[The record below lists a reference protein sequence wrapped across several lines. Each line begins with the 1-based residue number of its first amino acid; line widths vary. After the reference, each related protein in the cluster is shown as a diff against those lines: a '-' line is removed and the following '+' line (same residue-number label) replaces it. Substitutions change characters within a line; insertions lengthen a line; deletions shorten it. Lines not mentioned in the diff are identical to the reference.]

1 MKQLITGVVN
11 NISTNPFQTFSAKR
25 ERSSSVLSFDISFDL
40 CDEDGKLTRVWFN
53 RSFRFP
59 PPLED
64 GDYIEVFGRFGRFIG
79 LIGSKNFY
87 SVRILDRRR
96 GKEYTAWRNKVLE
109 TEASREVQKSS
120 GAPAQTTS

>member
-1 MKQLITGVVN
+1 MITGVVN